1 MADLGEFGRAIA
13 THDGEPDTFTF
24 CGERFD
30 VPAALS
36 PLPLMR
42 FAWRQKV
49 VDLADEQA
57 KGRRERAQALVDSA
71 RNEQERAARFPAL
84 SAAELAV
91 TEAGLDRMAAMYE
104 FMRGCLPD
112 DESWARFESAAVRYG
127 VEADVL
133 MEVCSA
139 IFAAVIGR
147 PTSRPSESSDGPW
160 TTGAASTEN
169 YAWPEPTPGPPLHLT
184 AWEPDPAPETA
195 PIRVLTENE
204 LQRAQIR
211 AQMAPVSQLLA
222 AP

>member
-24 CGERFD
+24 CGERFGI
-30 VPAALS
+30 PAALS

-49 VDLADEQA
+49 VDLADKQA
-57 KGRRERAQALVDSA
+57 KDRRDRAQEQMDRAFTDTA
-71 RNEQERAARFPAL
+71 RAVWQPEL
-84 SAAELAV
+84 SAADLAV

-112 DESWARFESAAVRYG
+112 DESWARFEATAVRFG
-127 VEADVL
+127 VDADVL

-147 PTSRPSESSDGPW
+147 PTSRPSESSDGPL
-160 TTGAASTEN
+160 TTGAESTGS
-169 YAWPEPTPGPPLHLT
+169 YGWPEPTPGQPLQPTDSLLEEPLPPV
-184 AWEPDPAPETA
+184 
-195 PIRVLTENE
+195 RVLTENE
-204 LQRAQIR
+204 LQRLQIR
-211 AQMAPVSQLLA
+211 AQMAPVGQLLA